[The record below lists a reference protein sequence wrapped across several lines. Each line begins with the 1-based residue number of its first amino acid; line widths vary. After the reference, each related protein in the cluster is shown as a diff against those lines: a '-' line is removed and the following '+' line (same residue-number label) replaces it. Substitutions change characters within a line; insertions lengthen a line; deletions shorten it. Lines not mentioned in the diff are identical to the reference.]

1 MIQTFM
7 KGIGKIRNMAVASD
21 QALQGALRVERG
33 GTLRFL
39 FLLQSS
45 PLQYTAI
52 SSF

>member
-1 MIQTFM
+1 MIKTFM
-7 KGIGKIRNMAVASD
+7 KGIGKIRNMAVAFD

-33 GTLRFL
+33 GTSRFL